1 MPFSQI
7 VHPDDLDLVKA
18 MVARRIYGESPTVR
32 YEFHGRKKDGETID
46 IEVFGAAATFGGRP
60 AAIGTLLDI
69 TARKRDEARLRASL
83 SEKEVLL
90 AEVHHRVKNNLTII
104 YSLLQLQA
112 RQISD
117 PDVISMFKISQG
129 RIRSLALVHEKLYRS
144 PNMAEIDLADY
155 VDTLVR
161 EIIASFNH
169 RPKEVNVKVDVGA
182 FSLGLDQLIPCGLII
197 NELVSNAMK
206 YAFGQTESPEM
217 SVSFQKDAEGICMLV
232 LRDNGVGLPDS
243 FEVGQTK
250 SLGLQIVNSL
260 TEQLGGTLRIERD
273 GGAAFYVSFLLGE
286 HWPEA

>member
-1 MPFSQI
+1 
-7 VHPDDLDLVKA
+7 
-18 MVARRIYGESPTVR
+18 MVARRIYGEDDTVR
-32 YEFHGRKKDGETID
+32 YEFRGRKKGGETID
-46 IEVFGAAATFGGRP
+46 IEVFGGAATFEGRP

-83 SEKEVLL
+83 GEKEVLL

-112 RQISD
+112 RQIAD
-117 PDVISMFKISQG
+117 PDVVSMFKISQG

-155 VDTLVR
+155 VESLVR
-161 EIIASFNH
+161 EIVTSFH
-169 RPKEVNVKVDVGA
+169 LKQKDVSVKVDVGT

-217 SVSFQKDAEGICMLV
+217 SVSFHKDAGGICTLI

-243 FEVGQTK
+243 FEVGQTQ
-250 SLGLQIVNSL
+250 SLGLQIVSTL

-273 GGAAFYVSFLLGE
+273 GGAAFYVSFRIGE
-286 HWPEA
+286 YAAEA